1 MNYHNCSKDQVKKL
15 FTSLTFGGSYSKWL
29 KDMNIESPFEY
40 LNELN
45 KEYSTMMDLI
55 WEHNSHIVA
64 DILKD
69 NPSKFDKYKNE
80 TEKLHAK
87 KRTCIS
93 FFYQTMERAIQET
106 MILYLSKQKNFK
118 LEDIVPCQNGFMIL
132 KELFYDNIL
141 EECETAIINRYNFNV
156 KLKVK
161 DFDEKFII
169 PIYTPIINEEE
180 QIEIEKEK
188 EKSIVEH
195 KNKINSLFDDNEDY
209 LNVFPIEILM
219 IGIDENE
226 PNKEEAIEAHRINCK
241 QSFEDIINE
250 PSEVAFANFI
260 NLLFGNIAVCVNIKQ
275 KLWYFYE
282 NQLWNDDEKQSQR
295 SLIDEKI
302 HPIIVRHII
311 IVAKQRMNCND
322 EETDEL
328 LKKRF
333 IRLREIANKLMKT
346 SERNNICVE
355 LAVKCFKKNFCK
367 DMNKAKNQ
375 LPLKNGLLLD
385 MKTLQTRPRNIND
398 KFSLECPINFIENL
412 NKKDYEFADKYFNDL
427 FCNNSKVVQS
437 VLDIFKSLISGNL
450 LRYVF
455 FMTGEGRNGKSLV
468 IKLLNQMFGSLMKVM
483 DKSIIIENG
492 VKSNLNTHLEKLE
505 TIRIGYISELKENDS
520 LNGELIKG
528 ISGGDQQDVRG
539 LYKSNTEIKPTA
551 NLICACNHLP
561 KFNVEDKALIDR
573 LVVIPFNNRFE
584 INTSFENDLLEKI
597 DIIFSYIMQKG
608 VITDKFDFPDEMIEA
623 TKLYVKENDND
634 PLRD

>member
-1 MNYHNCSKDQVKKL
+1 
-15 FTSLTFGGSYSKWL
+15 
-29 KDMNIESPFEY
+29 
-40 LNELN
+40 
-45 KEYSTMMDLI
+45 
-55 WEHNSHIVA
+55 
-64 DILKD
+64 
-69 NPSKFDKYKNE
+69 
-80 TEKLHAK
+80 
-87 KRTCIS
+87 
-93 FFYQTMERAIQET
+93 
-106 MILYLSKQKNFK
+106 
-118 LEDIVPCQNGFMIL
+118 
-132 KELFYDNIL
+132 
-141 EECETAIINRYNFNV
+141 
-156 KLKVK
+156 
-161 DFDEKFII
+161 
-169 PIYTPIINEEE
+169 
-180 QIEIEKEK
+180 
-188 EKSIVEH
+188 
-195 KNKINSLFDDNEDY
+195 
-209 LNVFPIEILM
+209 
-219 IGIDENE
+219 
-226 PNKEEAIEAHRINCK
+226 
-241 QSFEDIINE
+241 
-250 PSEVAFANFI
+250 
-260 NLLFGNIAVCVNIKQ
+260 
-275 KLWYFYE
+275 
-282 NQLWNDDEKQSQR
+282 
-295 SLIDEKI
+295 
-302 HPIIVRHII
+302 
-311 IVAKQRMNCND
+311 
-322 EETDEL
+322 
-328 LKKRF
+328 
-333 IRLREIANKLMKT
+333 MKT
-346 SERNNICVE
+346 
-355 LAVKCFKKNFCK
+355 F
-367 DMNKAKNQ
+367 
-375 LPLKNGLLLD
+375 
-385 MKTLQTRPRNIND
+385 QTRPKNIND
-398 KFSLECPINFIENL
+398 KFSLECPIKYIENL

-634 PLRD
+634 PLRDYIDSNIKLNVEEKLNEMSGVLKETILEKLIMLGALI